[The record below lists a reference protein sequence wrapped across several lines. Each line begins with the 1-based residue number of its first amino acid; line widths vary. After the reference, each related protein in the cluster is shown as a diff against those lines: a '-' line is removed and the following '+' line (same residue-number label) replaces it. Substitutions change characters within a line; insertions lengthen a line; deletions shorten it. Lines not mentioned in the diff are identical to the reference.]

1 MGITTVQEVISTRVD
16 YERISVRFNQK
27 SNDNLETYIFGTSA
41 LYAASW
47 VPQWTPADLVNT
59 TTSMNTSLKSLFQ
72 ILMDYWWMG
81 LVQSGKT
88 H

>member
-41 LYAASW
+41 LYAAS
-47 VPQWTPADLVNT
+47 
-59 TTSMNTSLKSLFQ
+59 
-72 ILMDYWWMG
+72 
-81 LVQSGKT
+81 
-88 H
+88 